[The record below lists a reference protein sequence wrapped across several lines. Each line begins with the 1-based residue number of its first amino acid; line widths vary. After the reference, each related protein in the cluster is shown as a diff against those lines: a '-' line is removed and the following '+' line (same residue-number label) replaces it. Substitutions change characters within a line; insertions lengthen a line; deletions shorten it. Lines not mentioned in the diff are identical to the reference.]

1 MSIAYLQGKLN
12 TYLCYILERPPCEH
26 FNATWLLVLYMLSIC
41 CLLGV
46 DHPLH
51 DQVGK
56 DDFMFVNVSCL
67 RTTSYYGYGFTCG
80 YSKVRCYIEYVC
92 CVLFGYLLLVI
103 Y

>member
-1 MSIAYLQGKLN
+1 MDFLFLSVSCLLAIYYKWVMFTCGYFNSRCYLVMFRAF
-12 TYLCYILERPPCEH
+12 T
-26 FNATWLLVLYMLSIC
+26 C

-46 DHPLH
+46 GHPLH

-56 DDFMFVNVSCL
+56 DDFVFVNVSCL
-67 RTTSYYGYGFTCG
+67 FATSYYGYGSTCG

-92 CVLFGYLLLVI
+92 CVLVGYLLLVI